1 MTDFTVKNKDGTVD
15 KKETARLKANAARLK
30 TMVKTNMH
38 GDVRKQ
44 RVSEIPGDL
53 IMQGARKLMSVMPG
67 KVGEEGKQQ
76 LLMKK
81 IANQIQKKLAGSGK
95 PGSTPNP
102 LASGGKVKKTYAM
115 GGGIRKANYK

>member
-1 MTDFTVKNKDGTVD
+1 
-15 KKETARLKANAARLK
+15 
-30 TMVKTNMH
+30 
-38 GDVRKQ
+38 
-44 RVSEIPGDL
+44 
-53 IMQGARKLMSVMPG
+53 MPG

-95 PGSTPNP
+95 PGSTPSP

>member
-1 MTDFTVKNKDGTVD
+1 MVDFTVKNKDGTVD
-15 KKETARLKANAARLK
+15 KDETARLKANAARLK

-81 IANQIQKKLAGSGK
+81 IANQIQKKLGNKKNAK
-95 PGSTPNP
+95 PGSSPTPLRN
-102 LASGGKVKKTYAM
+102 
-115 GGGIRKANYK
+115 GGIMTKPKNFKGIF

>member
-44 RVSEIPGDL
+44 RVS
-53 IMQGARKLMSVMPG
+53 
-67 KVGEEGKQQ
+67 
-76 LLMKK
+76 
-81 IANQIQKKLAGSGK
+81 
-95 PGSTPNP
+95 
-102 LASGGKVKKTYAM
+102 
-115 GGGIRKANYK
+115 